1 MLYNKL
7 WKEITRGDTLNI
19 SKGLYHTIY
28 HPRLVIIPL
37 IVHVI
42 QTFIGVL
49 GIYFGFTLFS
59 IDTQFP
65 YAIPVLNNEIL
76 SIYGPYTNNWLL
88 TSIATIIMLLIKSYA
103 LSMYLGAMKCFLEGP
118 DNTYSILKIAPYYFK
133 RMIQFS
139 ILELLLCSI
148 IFQLTHT
155 FWPLAIIV
163 IFVVLIFSLTPYIV
177 VLEDT
182 TVRDAI
188 VKSPKLLLTN
198 LGALLWIALVSLIL
212 TILLTRLPFANM
224 KVEYY
229 IVSLLYSFIGTT
241 MIFAVM
247 NCLYKSIYTFSLPFK
262 KVKKS
267 RKYFPPLWIAA
278 LLLPLLGALLVNG

>member
-1 MLYNKL
+1 M
-7 WKEITRGDTLNI
+7 NI

-37 IVHVI
+37 IVNVI

-49 GIYFGFTLFS
+49 GIYFGFTVFS
-59 IDTQFP
+59 FYHFDTQFP
-65 YAIPVLNNEIL
+65 YGIPLVNNEIL

-88 TSIATIIMLLIKSYA
+88 TSIATIVILLIKSYA
-103 LSMYLGAMKCFLEGP
+103 LSMYLGSMKCFLEGP
-118 DNTYSILKIAPYYFK
+118 DNTYSILKIAPYYLE

-139 ILELLLCSI
+139 IVELLISSLLFLS
-148 IFQLTHT
+148 THT
-155 FWPLAIIV
+155 FWPIEIIV
-163 IFVVLIFSLTPYIV
+163 ILVVLLFSLTPYII

-182 TVRDAI
+182 TVMDAI
-188 VKSPKLLLTN
+188 SKSPKLLLKN
-198 LGALLWIALVSLIL
+198 LGTIVLIVLVSLIL
-212 TILLTRLPFANM
+212 TNLLTRLSFANL

-247 NCLYKSIYTFSLPFK
+247 KCLYKSIYKFSLPSK

-278 LLLPLLGALLVNG
+278 LLLPFLGALIVTN

>member
-188 VKSPKLLLTN
+188 VKSPKLLLKI

-212 TILLTRLPFANM
+212 TILLTRLPFANI

-247 NCLYKSIYTFSLPFK
+247 NCLYKSIYKFSLPFK

>member
-1 MLYNKL
+1 M
-7 WKEITRGDTLNI
+7 NI

-37 IVHVI
+37 IVNVI

-49 GIYFGFTLFS
+49 GIYFGFTVFS
-59 IDTQFP
+59 FYHFDTQFP
-65 YAIPVLNNEIL
+65 YGIPLVNNEIL

-88 TSIATIIMLLIKSYA
+88 TSIATIVIVLIKSYA
-103 LSMYLGAMKCFLEGP
+103 LSMYLGSMKCFLEGP
-118 DNTYSILKIAPYYFK
+118 DNTYSILKIAPYYME

-139 ILELLLCSI
+139 IIELLIGGLL
-148 IFQLTHT
+148 FLLTHT
-155 FWPLAIIV
+155 FWPIEIIV
-163 IFVVLIFSLTPYIV
+163 ILVVLLFSLTPYII

-182 TVRDAI
+182 SVMDAI
-188 VKSPKLLLTN
+188 AKSPKLLLKN
-198 LGALLWIALVSLIL
+198 LGTLVLIALVSLFL
-212 TILLTRLPFANM
+212 TILLTRIPFENL

-229 IVSLLYSFIGTT
+229 IVSLLYSIIGTT

-247 NCLYKSIYTFSLPFK
+247 NCLYKSLYKFSLPSK

-267 RKYFPPLWIAA
+267 RKFFAPLWITA
-278 LLLPLLGALLVNG
+278 LLLPLLGALIVNG

>member
-139 ILELLLCSI
+139 ILELLFSSLI
-148 IFQLTHT
+148 IQLIHT
-155 FWPLAIIV
+155 LWPLAIIV
-163 IFVVLIFSLTPYIV
+163 ILVVLLFSLTPYIV

-247 NCLYKSIYTFSLPFK
+247 NCLYKSIYKFSLPFK

>member
-1 MLYNKL
+1 M
-7 WKEITRGDTLNI
+7 NI

-118 DNTYSILKIAPYYFK
+118 DNTYSILKIAPYYFN

-139 ILELLLCSI
+139 ILELLFSSLI
-148 IFQLTHT
+148 IQLIHT

-163 IFVVLIFSLTPYIV
+163 ILVVLLFSLTPYIV

-188 VKSPKLLLTN
+188 VKSPKLLLKI

-212 TILLTRLPFANM
+212 TILLTRLPFANI

-247 NCLYKSIYTFSLPFK
+247 NCLYKSIYKFSLPFK

>member
-1 MLYNKL
+1 M
-7 WKEITRGDTLNI
+7 NI

-37 IVHVI
+37 IVNVI

-49 GIYFGFTLFS
+49 GIYFGFTVFS
-59 IDTQFP
+59 FYHFDTQFP
-65 YAIPVLNNEIL
+65 YGIPLVNNEIL
-76 SIYGPYTNNWLL
+76 SIYGPYTNNLLL
-88 TSIATIIMLLIKSYA
+88 TSIATIVILLIRSYA
-103 LSMYLGAMKCFLEGP
+103 LSMYLGSMKCFLEGP

-133 RMIQFS
+133 RIIQFS
-139 ILELLLCSI
+139 IIEFLISGLLYL
-148 IFQLTHT
+148 LTHT
-155 FWPLAIIV
+155 FWPIEIIV
-163 IFVVLIFSLTPYIV
+163 ILVVLLFSLTPYII

-182 TVRDAI
+182 SVMNAI
-188 VKSPKLLLTN
+188 SKSPKLLLKN
-198 LGALLWIALVSLIL
+198 LGTLVLIVLVSLIL
-212 TILLTRLPFANM
+212 TILLTKLPFANL

-229 IVSLLYSFIGTT
+229 IVSLLYSFIGTA

-247 NCLYKSIYTFSLPFK
+247 NCLYKSIYKFSLPSK

-278 LLLPLLGALLVNG
+278 LLLPLLGALMVSN

>member
-1 MLYNKL
+1 M
-7 WKEITRGDTLNI
+7 NI
-19 SKGLYHTIY
+19 SKGIYHTIY

-49 GIYFGFTLFS
+49 GIYFGFTVFS

-76 SIYGPYTNNWLL
+76 SIYRPYTNNWLL

-103 LSMYLGAMKCFLEGP
+103 LSMYLGAMKSFLEGP

-139 ILELLLCSI
+139 ILELLFSSL

-155 FWPLAIIV
+155 FCPLAIIA
-163 IFVVLIFSLTPYIV
+163 IFVVLLFSLTPYIV

-182 TVRDAI
+182 TVGDAI
-188 VKSPKLLLTN
+188 AKSPKRLLKN
-198 LGALLWIALVSLIL
+198 VGALLWIALVSMIL
-212 TILLTRLPFANM
+212 TILLTGLPFANI

-247 NCLYKSIYTFSLPFK
+247 NCLYKSIYKFSLPSK

-267 RKYFPPLWIAA
+267 KKYFPPLWIAA
-278 LLLPLLGALLVNG
+278 LLLPLFGALLVNG

>member
-139 ILELLLCSI
+139 ILEFLFSSLI
-148 IFQLTHT
+148 IQLIHT
-155 FWPLAIIV
+155 LWPLAIIV
-163 IFVVLIFSLTPYIV
+163 ILVVLLFSLTPYIV

-188 VKSPKLLLTN
+188 VKSPKLLLKI

-212 TILLTRLPFANM
+212 TILLTRLPFANI

-247 NCLYKSIYTFSLPFK
+247 NCLYKSIYKFSLPFK